1 MVVSTNAVQCSG
13 CAPRCPSISVIS
25 PDSWHDFGVGVGRS
39 GCRVMMTI
47 ACTARGCFHPPRR
60 RSTVRWHTRQSEP
73 TEHHAGLGSPNIV
86 ELQDLA
92 ADPDSTLDDLFRLRV
107 DQITTSIVFVEVIKP
122 VSFGDSRLNSAG
134 TRLTDLLEERL
145 DQARRTGKIRE
156 SVTAEDVIL
165 AIAMFAAIMK
175 RTAESS
181 RKEVAHFAWNLLVQ
195 GLAGSAAAG

>member
-1 MVVSTNAVQCSG
+1 VFATHGFA
-13 CAPRCPSISVIS
+13 APLSLIARTA
-25 PDSWHDFGVGVGRS
+25 GVGQGSLYRH
-39 GCRVMMTI
+39 
-47 ACTARGCFHPPRR
+47 FP
-60 RSTVRWHTRQSEP
+60 TRESLALAVFDE
-73 TEHHAGLGSPNIV
+73 NIV

-92 ADPDSTLDDLFRLRV
+92 ADPDSTLDDLFRLLV

-145 DQARRTGKIRE
+145 DEARRTGKIRE

-165 AIAMFAAIMK
+165 AIAMFAAIME

-181 RKEVAHFAWNLLVQ
+181 RKEVAHSAWNLLVQ
-195 GLAGSAAAG
+195 GLAGPAAAG